1 MRISTPIIL
10 SATLTAVLLPC
21 HQLNAATLTV
31 HTEAPKVNVHV
42 PPPKVNVSAPSPT
55 VQTSSSHVTQHDL
68 HATKTLDKSSAQ
80 KFKGIFKGR
89 HIKSG
94 KITARKGSESN
105 TAYDKKSD
113 ENPSESMQLNYSHIE
128 IDTK

>member
-1 MRISTPIIL
+1 MRISTACIL
-10 SATLTAVLLPC
+10 SATLTMILLPC
-21 HQLNAATLTV
+21 HQLNAATLAV
-31 HTEAPKVNVHV
+31 HTEAPKVNVHI

-55 VQTSSSHVTQHDL
+55 VQTSSPHVTQHDL

-80 KFKGIFKGR
+80 KFKPIFNGR

-94 KITARKGSESN
+94 RITARKGSGSN

-113 ENPSESMQLNYSHIE
+113 DKPSESFSLNYTHFE
-128 IDTK
+128 RDHR